1 MPAIRDFFNRIRN
14 AVLGRKET
22 PMLESARNRDLALS
36 AKLNKQNMAY
46 FENPLS
52 YNDYCKDFFSIPGNF
67 ANQYDYVE
75 LITMMQENGAMQEYQ
90 SYLDYVKNNPNLY
103 YPSPVHGVDHT
114 SRVVL
119 FAEMLCMLDNL
130 SPHDKNLVMVAAQLH
145 DIGREDDGKNFDHG
159 LASRYKIE
167 QYGLLNNFN
176 DRDRDIIEFAIE
188 SHSLEPAQIQEKL
201 KTLPRKDRKDYQ
213 KILDYLQDADKL
225 DRTRIANP
233 GWGLDPNRLASDTA
247 KRLVKVAH
255 QNYWEYSNMMSYQD
269 KTSEHDLYGNK
280 LTIYLDLVRQKGFN
294 ITLDDLSN
302 IVSEYK
308 PGTLEM
314 LYSEGR
320 LEDLFSY
327 DTFKKYRKEES
338 FDERLQVDRIDPDQL
353 FADAT
358 KRQQIELLRSAFD
371 SNYMLYYNLKK
382 NNPDA
387 YNLLCYVDLDMNE
400 ASLAGVV
407 GVIKL
412 NDLDKINR
420 NGHFFRMNDLVEL
433 ASKVTPEEYIE
444 IVNSGKIEDLYSS
457 KYCKNQDEINRVRE
471 DLQRKGITIDEAKF
485 QDNFR
490 LIQELSFGTSDIL
503 TLPGIEKF
511 SLPEIYGAATKLR
524 DAKFRIR
531 DGKSSDFN
539 YNSKTVL
546 NLLEY
551 TRSVGL
557 PKELTEEDVLD
568 LVEQFAKNP
577 TNVEDPR
584 FVDYKVK
591 RNKPFIAQNIEDI
604 LNYREFC
611 ADQVLQNPH
620 IDLEYAKKTMIN
632 ALFTIDVPA
641 AYQERFEKE
650 MLETLYYHQKYLPTS
665 ELETTHRPAMDAI
678 RSLFT
683 AKNIS
688 DFKDILFAN
697 KSLINSYNTD
707 QVGFRMQYEMAEFS
721 RQDMV
726 SELRETEMKIQ
737 SMPLQTLVATNGRTV
752 QAKVLS
758 GEEFCIATSTAMPK
772 CSGRTNQFLSQSNG
786 DRDKFR
792 NDVYSTMLNTQML
805 PQEIC
810 TSITSNEMLAHASS
824 ALQDQELIFGYVPL
838 NPQDISIAA
847 MYDMSTTKNASGIRT
862 TQAPTTPRSMQDFV
876 GGTTE
881 EHNEAV
887 MSNVFPRYIVCYDQI
902 TDIAIAKRDALEQE
916 YRARGIVQPIEILFI
931 DAKGKYIPQIKSKV
945 EQEHSDIMRK
955 LDAGTYSYQDFAE
968 MFEKKESNFALRTLQ
983 AIHSTSY
990 RDDTWDPRYN
1000 AALLKSMTD
1009 ILERVAQIV
1018 PPDKAR
1024 AVEEQISTVIDRSD
1038 RKSAYGSRFYD
1049 HTYADDID
1057 SYRLET
1063 IRDGLMQRINPYER
1077 SQTLQEQ
1084 KANTRQNEYGD
1095 SEYGEY

>member
-1 MPAIRDFFNRIRN
+1 MPSIRDFFNRIRN
-14 AVLGRKET
+14 TLSGKKEV
-22 PMLESARNRDLALS
+22 PMIEAPKNRDLKLS
-36 AKLNKQNMAY
+36 AKLNHSNLEF
-46 FENPLS
+46 FENPLN
-52 YNDYCKDFFSIPGNF
+52 YNDYCKDFFSVGKNF

-75 LITMMQENGAMQEYQ
+75 LITMMQENGAMDDYKMR
-90 SYLDYVKNNPNLY
+90 LDYVKNNPGLY
-103 YPSPVHGVDHT
+103 YPSKVHGIDHT

-119 FAEMLCMLDNL
+119 FAEMLSMLDNL
-130 SPHDKNLVMVAAQLH
+130 SPHEKNLVIVAAQLH

-159 LASRYKIE
+159 LASKYKIE
-167 QYGLLNNFN
+167 QMGLLKNF
-176 DRDRDIIEFAIE
+176 DERDRDIIEFAIE

-201 KTLPRKDRKDYQ
+201 KSIPRKDRQDYQ

-225 DRTRIANP
+225 DRTRIANI

-255 QNYWEYSNMMSYQD
+255 QNYWEYPNMMNYQE
-269 KTSEHDLYGNK
+269 KSSEQDIYGNK
-280 LTIYLDLVRQKGFN
+280 LSLYLDLVRQKGFN
-294 ITLDDLSN
+294 ISLEDFSN

-314 LYSEGR
+314 LYSEDR
-320 LEDLFSY
+320 LTDIFSY
-327 DTFKKYRKEES
+327 NTFQRYRKEET
-338 FDERLQVDRIDPDQL
+338 FDERLQVDRINPDTL
-353 FADAT
+353 FSDVT
-358 KRQQIELLRSAFD
+358 KRQQVQLLRSSFD

-382 NNPDA
+382 NNPEA
-387 YNLLCYVDLDMNE
+387 YNLLCYVDLDRNE

-412 NDLDKINR
+412 NDLEKLNR
-420 NGHFFRMNDLVEL
+420 NGHFFRMNDLVDL
-433 ASKVTPEEYIE
+433 ASNVTPEEYLE

-457 KYCKNQDEINRVRE
+457 KYCKNPEEIDRVRE
-471 DLQRKGITIDEAKF
+471 ELRIKGINIDEATF
-485 QDNFR
+485 NDNFR
-490 LIQELSFGTSDIL
+490 LIQELNFGTSDIL

-511 SLPEIYGAATKLR
+511 SLPEIYGASTKLR

-531 DGKSSDFN
+531 DGKSNDFS
-539 YNSKTVL
+539 YNSKTIL

-551 TRSVGL
+551 TRNFEI

-568 LVEQFAKNP
+568 LVEQFAKDSGK
-577 TNVEDPR
+577 VEDPR
-584 FVDYKVK
+584 FVEYKIK
-591 RNKPFIAQNIEDI
+591 KNKPFVAQNIEDM

-611 ADQVLQNPH
+611 ADKVLLDQN
-620 IDLEYAKKTMIN
+620 IGLEQAKRIMIN
-632 ALFTIDVPA
+632 TLFTIDVPA

-665 ELETTHRPAMDAI
+665 ELETTHKPAMDAI
-678 RSLFT
+678 RDLFT
-683 AKNIS
+683 AKNIT
-688 DFKDILFAN
+688 DFKDILFEN
-697 KSLINSYNTD
+697 KSMLNEYNTD

-726 SELRETEMKIQ
+726 SELRNTERRIQ
-737 SMPLQTLVATNGRTV
+737 ELPMTNVVATNGRVV

-758 GEEFCIATSTAMPK
+758 GEDFCIATSTAMPK
-772 CSGRTNQFLSQSNG
+772 CSGKTSKLLTSSNG

-792 NDVYSTMLNTQML
+792 SDVYNTMLHTQML
-805 PQEIC
+805 PQQVC
-810 TSITSNEMLAHASS
+810 TSITNNEMLAHASS

-838 NPQDISIAA
+838 NPEDISIAA
-847 MYDMSTTKNASGIRT
+847 MYDMSTTKNKSGVRT

-881 EHNEAV
+881 EHNEAI
-887 MSNVFPRYIVCYDQI
+887 MNNVFPRYIVCYDQI

-916 YRARGIVQPIEILFI
+916 YRDKGVIQPIEILFI
-931 DAKGKYIPQIKSKV
+931 DAKGKYLPQIKSKI
-945 EQEHSDIMRK
+945 EQEHFDIRQK
-955 LDAGTYSYQDFAE
+955 LNSGTYTYQDFEE

-990 RDDTWDPRYN
+990 RDDTWNPEYN
-1000 AALLKSMTD
+1000 VGLLRSMED
-1009 ILERVAQIV
+1009 ILERVSQIV

-1024 AVEEQISTVIDRSD
+1024 FVEEQISTVIDRSN

-1049 HTYADDID
+1049 HSYADDID

-1063 IRDGLMQRINPYER
+1063 VRDNLLQRIYPYER
-1077 SQTLQEQ
+1077 SQTLEQ
-1084 KANTRQNEYGD
+1084 RDTNQRQNETGD
-1095 SEYGEY
+1095 DEYGEH